1 MIAGNL
7 KVFLSFKNNPPT
19 IKYPMKKE
27 EKNKLRSEDWF
38 SPEDV
43 KQGFIHR
50 SWLRNQG
57 YPDDYFRG
65 RPVIGICNTWSELTP
80 CNGHLREFAE
90 FVKRG
95 VLEAGGV
102 PFEFPVTSTGETIMR
117 PTAMLFR
124 NLASMDT
131 EESIRANP
139 LDGVVLLTGCDK
151 TTPSTLMGACSVD
164 LPTIVVPGG
173 PMLNGKYKGER
184 IGSGTFVWTLKD
196 RIKNE
201 GFTPEDQVEAEICSA
216 RSAGHCMTMGTASTM
231 ACMVESLGLTLPG
244 AAAIP
249 AVDSRKKAL
258 AQLSGRR
265 IVEMVRED
273 LRLSKIL
280 TRKAF
285 ENAIKLNAAVGGST
299 NFVIHLTAIAGRIG
313 VDLKLKDF
321 DTIGSDLPLLVNLM
335 PSGKFLMEDFFDA
348 GGLPVVIRQ
357 LREHLHNDAITVNG
371 KPIGENNQRAE
382 CYNTEVISPIE
393 TPFQEKAGIAVL
405 YGNLCRDGAV
415 IKPSAATPELMTHRG
430 RAVVFETIEEYLA
443 TVDDPGLEIDEN
455 SIMVLKGVGPVGY
468 PGMAEV
474 GNMDLPVKIL
484 KKGVKDM
491 VRISDGRMSGTAYG
505 TVVLHVSPESSVG
518 GVLGLVQTGDYIML
532 DVPNRKLHLEVD
544 EDELARRKT
553 AWQPPKPH
561 TDRGYVNLYMRTVQQ
576 SHLGAD
582 LDFLVGK
589 SGDKV
594 NRDAH

>member
-1 MIAGNL
+1 MD
-7 KVFLSFKNNPPT
+7 
-19 IKYPMKKE
+19 KE
-27 EKNKLRSEDWF
+27 KASKPKLRSQDWF
-38 SPEDV
+38 DPEDE
-43 KQGFIHR
+43 KSGFIHR

-131 EESIRANP
+131 EECIRANP

-151 TTPSTLMGACSVD
+151 TTPSTVMGACSVD

-173 PMLNGKYKGER
+173 PMLNGKYRGER

-196 RIKNE
+196 KIKNE
-201 GFTPEDQVEAEICSA
+201 GFTPENQVEAEICSA

-265 IVEMVRED
+265 IVEMVKED
-273 LRLSKIL
+273 LKLSKIL
-280 TRKAF
+280 TREAF
-285 ENAIKLNAAVGGST
+285 ENAIMLNAAVGGST
-299 NFVIHLTAIAGRIG
+299 NFIIHLQAIAGRIG
-313 VDLKLKDF
+313 VPLELRDF
-321 DTIGSDLPLLVNLM
+321 DTLGSRIPLLVNLM
-335 PSGKFLMEDFFDA
+335 PSGNFLMEDFFDA
-348 GGLPVVIRQ
+348 GGLPVVIHQ
-357 LREHLHNDAITVNG
+357 MKSYLHNEAITANG
-371 KPIGENNQRAE
+371 KPIGENNKLAE
-382 CYNTEVISPIE
+382 CFNTEVIASLE
-393 TPFQEKAGIAVL
+393 KPFLENAGIAVL
-405 YGNLCRDGAV
+405 YGNLCKDGAV
-415 IKPSAATPELMTHRG
+415 IKPSAATPKLMTHRG
-430 RAVVFETIEEYLA
+430 KAVVFETIEEFLKS
-443 TVDDPGLEIDEN
+443 VDQPDLDIDQD

-474 GNMDLPVKIL
+474 GNMDLPEKLL
-484 KKGVKDM
+484 KKGIKDM
-491 VRISDGRMSGTAYG
+491 VRISDGRMSGTAFG

-518 GVLGLVQTGDYIML
+518 GVLGLVATGDYIVL
-532 DVPNRKLHLEVD
+532 DVPNRKLHLEVSD
-544 EDELARRKT
+544 EELARRKA
-553 AWQPPKPH
+553 AWSPPKPMME
-561 TDRGYVNLYMRTVQQ
+561 RGYVSLYTKTVQQ
-576 SHLGAD
+576 AHLGAD
-582 LDFLVGK
+582 LDFLTGK
-589 SGDKV
+589 S
-594 NRDAH
+594 DANVTRNAH

>member
-1 MIAGNL
+1 
-7 KVFLSFKNNPPT
+7 
-19 IKYPMKKE
+19 MKKE
-27 EKNKLRSEDWF
+27 DKKKLRSEDWF
-38 SPEDV
+38 NPDDV

-131 EESIRANP
+131 EETIRANP

-216 RSAGHCMTMGTASTM
+216 RSSGHCMTMGTASTM

-313 VDLKLKDF
+313 IDLKLKDF
-321 DTIGSDLPLLVNLM
+321 DTIGSDIPLLVNLM

-357 LREHLHNDAITVNG
+357 LRDHLHNDSITVNG

-382 CYNTEVISPIE
+382 CYNKEVISTIE
-393 TPFQEKAGIAVL
+393 APFQEKAGIAVL
-405 YGNLCRDGAV
+405 YGNLCKDGAV
-415 IKPSAATPELMTHRG
+415 IKPSAATPELMSHRG
-430 RAVVFETIEEYLA
+430 KAVVFETIEEYLA
-443 TVDDPGLEIDEN
+443 TVDDPGLDIDEN

-484 KKGVKDM
+484 KKGFKDM

-518 GVLGLVQTGDYIML
+518 GVLGLVQSGDYIVL

-544 EDELARRKT
+544 EAELEKRKA
-553 AWQPPKPH
+553 AWQPPNPH
-561 TDRGYVNLYMRTVQQ
+561 TDRGYVNLYVRTVQQ

-589 SGDKV
+589 SGADV

>member
-1 MIAGNL
+1 ME
-7 KVFLSFKNNPPT
+7 
-19 IKYPMKKE
+19 KKE
-27 EKNKLRSEDWF
+27 KKRLRSEDWF
-38 SPEDV
+38 NPHDEKS
-43 KQGFIHR
+43 GFIHR

-90 FVKRG
+90 FVKKG
-95 VLEAGGV
+95 VLEEGGV
-102 PFEFPVTSTGETIMR
+102 PFEFPVTSMGETIMR

-151 TTPSTLMGACSVD
+151 TTPSTVMGACSVD

-196 RIKNE
+196 KIKNE
-201 GFTPEDQVEAEICSA
+201 GFTPGDQVEAEICSA

-249 AVDSRKKAL
+249 AVDSRKKTL

-273 LRLSKIL
+273 LKISRIL

-285 ENAIKLNAAVGGST
+285 ENAIVLNAAVGGST
-299 NFVIHLTAIAGRIG
+299 NFIIHLQAIAGRIG
-313 VDLKLKDF
+313 IPLTLKDF
-321 DTIGSDLPLLVNLM
+321 DTLGSHIPLLVNLM

-348 GGLPVVIRQ
+348 GGLPVVIN
-357 LREHLHNDAITVNG
+357 EMKAYLHNDAITVNG
-371 KPIGENNQRAE
+371 KPIGENNSKAE
-382 CYNTEVISPIE
+382 CYNPEVIAPIE
-393 TPFQEKAGIAVL
+393 QPFLEEAGIAVL
-405 YGNLCRDGAV
+405 YGNLCVDGAV
-415 IKPSAATPELMTHRG
+415 IKPSAATPSLMTHRG
-430 RAVVFETIEEYLA
+430 QAVVFETIEEFLQS
-443 TVDDPGLEIDEN
+443 VDNPDLDIDEN
-455 SIMVLKGVGPVGY
+455 SVMVLKGVGPVGY

-474 GNMDLPVKIL
+474 GNMDLPEKLL
-484 KKGVKDM
+484 KKGIKDM
-491 VRISDGRMSGTAYG
+491 VRISDGRMSGTAFG

-518 GVLGLVQTGDYIML
+518 GTLGLVQSGDFIVL
-532 DVPNRKLHLEVD
+532 DVPNRILHLEVA
-544 EDELARRKT
+544 EAELKKRRLVWK
-553 AWQPPKPH
+553 PP
-561 TDRGYVNLYMRTVQQ
+561 TQMTQRGYVSLYTRTVQQ
-576 SHLGAD
+576 AHLGAD

-589 SGDKV
+589 SGSNV
-594 NRDAH
+594 NRNAH